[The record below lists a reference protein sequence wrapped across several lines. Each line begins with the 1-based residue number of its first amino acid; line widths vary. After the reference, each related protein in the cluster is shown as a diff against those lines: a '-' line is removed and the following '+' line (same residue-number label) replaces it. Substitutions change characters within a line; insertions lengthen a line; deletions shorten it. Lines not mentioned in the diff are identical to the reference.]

1 MAVEKTLAYLIV
13 ARDLGITHVRG
24 SRLSLIDFADTDYAS
39 KAHDRRSI
47 SGVVVILGGAVV
59 CAISRTHH
67 CVTLSTTKADYV
79 AMADGVKKGVFA
91 AEGCVPH

>member
-13 ARDLGITHVRG
+13 ARDLGIMHVRG

-47 SGVVVILGGAVV
+47 SGVVMTGRCRGV
-59 CAISRTHH
+59 C
-67 CVTLSTTKADYV
+67 D
-79 AMADGVKKGVFA
+79 
-91 AEGCVPH
+91 

>member
-1 MAVEKTLAYLIV
+1 M
-13 ARDLGITHVRG
+13 
-24 SRLSLIDFADTDYAS
+24 
-39 KAHDRRSI
+39 
-47 SGVVVILGGAVV
+47 V

-79 AMADGVKKGVFA
+79 AMADGVMKGVFA